1 VVKGIRLVKKQV
13 NKSINNNCIDM
24 TNTKLNVPGPGA
36 YKSLNGLTQ
45 DGKYFFSKF
54 KSSGST
60 ALKGRANRFEIANK
74 MKALVPGPGNYNHP
88 ETITKQGKH
97 FISRFESS
105 SSMKFSHSIRK
116 SELDPKKSIISYQF
130 LRH

>member
-1 VVKGIRLVKKQV
+1 MI
-13 NKSINNNCIDM
+13 NK
-24 TNTKLNVPGPGA
+24 KLNVPGPGA
-36 YKSLNGLTQ
+36 YQSLNGLTH

-60 ALKGRANRFEIANK
+60 ALNGRANRFELANK

-97 FISRFESS
+97 FISRFGSS
-105 SSMKFSHSIRK
+105 GCMKFPHSARK
-116 SELDPKKSIISYQF
+116 SVLDPKKSNS
-130 LRH
+130 